1 MLCRHEDVDYIITA
15 GIDDSAKVWAWRNE
29 QLELR
34 HKLEKH
40 ALGVVSVA
48 TGNNGNCEYL
58 SNYNHEYFLINI
70 MYPQLVIAT
79 SSLDSSIR
87 IWDVQN
93 GKEIRKIGAGPVDVW
108 SVSFT
113 PDSKYIVSGSHAGKV
128 NWYSVE
134 TGDLFQSYDTR
145 GKFTLSIA
153 CVSML
158 FIIILKIFFNFFF
171 DLEPRWKICC

>member
-1 MLCRHEDVDYIITA
+1 MNSLIHKQEVAHDEGIWTCSWTKHEDVDYIITA

-48 TGNNGNCEYL
+48 TGDNGNL
-58 SNYNHEYFLINI
+58 
-70 MYPQLVIAT
+70 IAT

-87 IWDVQN
+87 IWDLQN

-113 PDSKYIVSGSHAGKV
+113 PDSKHIVSGSHAGKV

-134 TGDLFQSYDTR
+134 TGDLTQSYDTR

-153 CVSML
+153 CVS
-158 FIIILKIFFNFFF
+158 
-171 DLEPRWKICC
+171 

>member
-1 MLCRHEDVDYIITA
+1 
-15 GIDDSAKVWAWRNE
+15 
-29 QLELR
+29 
-34 HKLEKH
+34 
-40 ALGVVSVA
+40 
-48 TGNNGNCEYL
+48 
-58 SNYNHEYFLINI
+58 